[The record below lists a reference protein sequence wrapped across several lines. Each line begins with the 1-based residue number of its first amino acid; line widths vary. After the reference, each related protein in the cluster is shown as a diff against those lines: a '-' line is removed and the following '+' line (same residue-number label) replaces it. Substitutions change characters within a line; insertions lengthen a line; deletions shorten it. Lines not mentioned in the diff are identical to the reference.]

1 MIYFDTSALAKK
13 YLKKEK
19 GRNKVIELLESN
31 PQHLVSSALTNL
43 EITSALTRRQREI
56 SGFDKAIQSFFD
68 DWESFIVWTIDDPL
82 IGSAATLIRTHR
94 LKAADA
100 PTSDSLLY
108 GVPSSRTITLKLPIG
123 AFLISL
129 IFPIGA
135 LPGLQ
140 AVTSLMGQGDD
151 AKYDGDR

>member
-43 EITSALTRRQREI
+43 EITSALTRRQRDI

-68 DWESFIVWTIDDPL
+68 DWESFIVWAIDDPL

-100 PTSDSLLY
+100 IHLATACSIRKHIKDKLLFVSSDQELLAAAN
-108 GVPSSRTITLKLPIG
+108 KE
-123 AFLISL
+123 
-129 IFPIGA
+129 
-135 LPGLQ
+135 GLLVIDPE
-140 AVTSLMGQGDD
+140 AEV
-151 AKYDGDR
+151 